1 MTALE
6 KGTNN
11 QKQNRM
17 GRAHG
22 QPPISSFVN
31 KVGAQWSVQGID
43 WHFEKKDKETCTYGC
58 NYSLVSVSSKF
69 NPILYYPFPFITN
82 MTPYLAPSERRTPR
96 FPSTVNQYPF
106 SLSPSKSW
114 HLLCQNLIKSY
125 PTNRSTGHGGANI
138 PFKHIA
144 IGSKIFGRFLIQGIR
159 GIRFEE
165 EELSINKHWPKKKK
179 KKKKKKPY
187 LHADNNGIQI
197 QHRLPILAQNIQ
209 THISFHVDIRM
220 VNLLRALD
228 LWRIVGEVLIDREG
242 EVESAALV
250 HAFVGFDGE
259 GKV

>member
-1 MTALE
+1 MEARTFRLNTSRLARRSSAASLFKGSEALGSR
-6 KGTNN
+6 KRNYQSISID
-11 QKQNRM
+11 QK
-17 GRAHG
+17 
-22 QPPISSFVN
+22 
-31 KVGAQWSVQGID
+31 
-43 WHFEKKDKETCTYGC
+43 
-58 NYSLVSVSSKF
+58 
-69 NPILYYPFPFITN
+69 
-82 MTPYLAPSERRTPR
+82 
-96 FPSTVNQYPF
+96 
-106 SLSPSKSW
+106 
-114 HLLCQNLIKSY
+114 
-125 PTNRSTGHGGANI
+125 
-138 PFKHIA
+138 
-144 IGSKIFGRFLIQGIR
+144 
-159 GIRFEE
+159 
-165 EELSINKHWPKKKK
+165 KKKK